1 MIQVKHLLEDKGDQV
16 FSIQPEASVRDAIK
30 SMAEHGIGAL
40 LVIADDQLVGVVTER
55 DYARKVIL
63 QGRGSSE
70 TRVAEIMVS
79 EPVSVRPDDSVD
91 YCMAMCTDRRI
102 RHLPV
107 VADGRVVGLV
117 SIGDLVKSVISQQ
130 AEQLRHLEQ
139 YIAG

>member
-63 QGRGSSE
+63 QGRGSSV

>member
-1 MIQVKHLLEDKGDQV
+1 MIQVKHLLDDKGDRV
-16 FSIQPEASVRDAIK
+16 FSIQPHDSVRDAIK
-30 SMAEHGIGAL
+30 SMAENGIGAL
-40 LVIADDQLVGVVTER
+40 LVIADGRLVGVVTER

-70 TRVAEIMVS
+70 TTVADIMVC
-79 EPVSVRPDDSVD
+79 EPVTVLPADSVEH
-91 YCMAMCTDRRI
+91 CMAICTERRI

-107 VADGRVVGLV
+107 VLEGKVVGLV

-130 AEQLRHLEQ
+130 AEQLRQMEQ

>member
-16 FSIQPEASVRDAIK
+16 FSFQPEASVRDAIK

-40 LVIADDQLVGVVTER
+40 LVITDDRLVGVVTER
-55 DYARKVIL
+55 DYARKVVL
-63 QGRGSSE
+63 QGRASSD
-70 TRVAEIMVS
+70 TKVADIMVS
-79 EPVSVRPDDSVD
+79 EPISVLPDDSVD
-91 YCMAMCTDRRI
+91 HCMALCTDLRI

>member
-16 FSIQPEASVRDAIK
+16 FSIQPDASVRDAIK
-30 SMAEHGIGAL
+30 SMAEHRIGAL
-40 LVIADDQLVGVVTER
+40 LVIANNQLVGVVTER

-70 TRVAEIMVS
+70 TKVDEIMVT
-79 EPVSVRPDDSVD
+79 EPISVLPDDSVEH
-91 YCMAMCTDRRI
+91 CMALCTDRRI